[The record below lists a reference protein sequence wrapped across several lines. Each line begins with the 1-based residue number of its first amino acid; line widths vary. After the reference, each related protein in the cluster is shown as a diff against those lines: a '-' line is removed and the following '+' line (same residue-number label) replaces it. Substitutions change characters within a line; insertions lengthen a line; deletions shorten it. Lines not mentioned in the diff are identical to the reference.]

1 MPGGGVLAV
10 ETAALLDAGRVQ
22 LQVRDTG
29 TGITPEV
36 RERLFEPFFTTKPT
50 GFGTGLGLATVY
62 GIVDRHGGRIAV
74 ASEVGRGSTFT
85 IELNAS
91 PRPAAE
97 GALVAGR
104 EVFPAHGGATVLLA
118 EDEPGVRRAIVNLLT
133 QAGYRPLVATDG
145 QHALQLFEQHSG
157 EVDLLLFDVVMPRLG
172 GPAAVERIRSTA
184 CDVPVIFMSGYGAE
198 HDLGAAASLSS
209 YRVVKPFEGRALLAV
224 VREALE
230 AKR

>member
-1 MPGGGVLAV
+1 
-10 ETAALLDAGRVQ
+10 
-22 LQVRDTG
+22 
-29 TGITPEV
+29 
-36 RERLFEPFFTTKPT
+36 
-50 GFGTGLGLATVY
+50 VY

-157 EVDLLLFDVVMPRLG
+157 EVDLRKNTVALDVMDFWVGSAMLIVLALFEVVLFGWVFGVDRGLEETNRGSELKVPRFFRFVIRYVCPAYLILVLG
-172 GPAAVERIRSTA
+172 GFAIQNFADQARAVTKEPAAVLTV
-184 CDVPVIFMSGYGAE
+184 CFMVVVFI
-198 HDLGAAASLSS
+198 LFFLLVRLASQRWENRHEPTL
-209 YRVVKPFEGRALLAV
+209 
-224 VREALE
+224 REE
-230 AKR
+230 T